1 MIKTTR
7 KEIIEEFD
15 ESGHLITKTTTEETI
30 TEDDTS
36 YQTPY
41 FTNIPYN
48 DFMYKT
54 TSAQECHL

>member
-15 ESGHLITKTTTEETI
+15 ESGHLITRTTTEETI

-41 FTNIPYN
+41 FTNIPYT

>member
-15 ESGHLITKTTTEETI
+15 ESGHLITRTTTEETI

-41 FTNIPYN
+41 ITNMPYN

-54 TSAQECHL
+54 TSVQECHL